1 MRLTI
6 TDIDHMKFTSERIM
20 LKEHLFPTEK
30 SRDIEIN
37 IGSKTLHGQLA
48 VPRGAC
54 GLVMFIHGSGS
65 SRHSPRNQQVAAG
78 LQQGGIATLLFDLL
92 TPAEES
98 FDLQTAEFRFN
109 IPHLTQRVLEVTDWV
124 LQQNEIGSLPIGYF
138 GASTG
143 AAAALVAAALRPA
156 AVDAVV
162 SRGGRPDLANEELPV
177 VQAPTLLIVGGNDP
191 ETLKLNEQAIVQMR
205 CEREMR
211 IVPGATHL
219 FEEPG
224 ALERVTHLARGWFKR
239 YLGTKPT
246 P

>member
-1 MRLTI
+1 
-6 TDIDHMKFTSERIM
+6 M
-20 LKEHLFPTEK
+20 LQAYPASAVP
-30 SRDIEIN
+30 SREVEII
-37 IGSKTLHGQLA
+37 IGSKTLHGQLT
-48 VPRGAC
+48 VPRAAR

-78 LQQGGIATLLFDLL
+78 LQQGGLATLLFDLL
-92 TPAEES
+92 TPREES
-98 FDLQTAEFRFN
+98 FDLQTAGFRFD

-124 LQQNEIGSLPIGYF
+124 SQQEELATLPIGYF

-156 AVDAVV
+156 AIDAVV
-162 SRGGRPDLANEELPV
+162 SRGGRPDLAGDELPLV
-177 VQAPTLLIVGGNDP
+177 EAPTLLIVGSKDP

-219 FEEPG
+219 FEERG
-224 ALERVTHLARGWFKR
+224 ALERVTQLARGWFKR
-239 YLGTKPT
+239 YLGTQSAP
-246 P
+246 